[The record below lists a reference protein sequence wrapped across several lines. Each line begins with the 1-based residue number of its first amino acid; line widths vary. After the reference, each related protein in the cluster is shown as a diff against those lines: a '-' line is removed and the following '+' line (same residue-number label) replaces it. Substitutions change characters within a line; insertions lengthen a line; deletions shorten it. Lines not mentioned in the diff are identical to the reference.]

1 MLARILLWASSGVVL
16 LVAAFFALRFFLPVV
31 TVTRTTQGPVI
42 RAVYATGTIS
52 PEREYPIRA
61 TNAGRLEHVY
71 VDKGATVTAGQQ
83 LAQLAEPDVEFAAAQ
98 AAAELAEKRARAD
111 EKTSPVLADFD
122 ERIAAVVEQ
131 LGIAQRDEARQ
142 RSNVERSA
150 GSQTDVDR
158 SADHTQTIVGLL
170 GSLREQ
176 RASKLLELQRE
187 AAVAASALNMARANL
202 ARQAL
207 VSPISGSVLDRPTS
221 EGTRVAVN
229 DVVMRVADVRPE
241 KLVMRA
247 AVDEEDITRVTV
259 GQRVILTLYAF
270 EGGHFD
276 GRVKTIYPEADASR
290 RTFEVDVALADPN
303 PRLQS
308 GMTGELAFVVEEKS
322 VATILP
328 SHAVQNESIYAVR
341 GGRIVRLDAT
351 VGVRAVDRVE
361 VLAGVSPDD
370 RVIVSSV
377 KPNMVGGRA
386 RTTEIDPRTAAGLD
400 KPAESGGGTFKGFKG

>member
-1 MLARILLWASSGVVL
+1 MIVL
-16 LVAAFFALRFFLPVV
+16 GFVALRFFLPVV

-61 TNAGRLEHVY
+61 TNPGRLDHVY
-71 VDKGATVTAGQQ
+71 VDKGAIVTAGQPV
-83 LAQLAEPDVEFAAAQ
+83 AQLAEPDVEFAAAQ
-98 AAAELAEKRARAD
+98 ATAELSEKKARAD
-111 EKTSPVLADFD
+111 EKTSPVLADYD
-122 ERIAAVVEQ
+122 GRIAAAVEQ
-131 LGIAQRDEARQ
+131 LAVAQRDEVRQ
-142 RSNVERSA
+142 RSNLDRNA

-158 SADHTQTIVGLL
+158 AVDRTQTVVGVL

-176 RASKLLELQRE
+176 RASKLLELQRDVD
-187 AAVAASALNMARANL
+187 VATSALAMARANL
-202 ARQAL
+202 ARQTL
-207 VSPISGSVLDRPTS
+207 VSPIAGSVLDRPTS

-229 DVVMRVADVRPE
+229 DVVMRIADVRPA

-247 AVDEEDITRVTV
+247 AVDEEDVTRVTV
-259 GQRVILTLYAF
+259 GQRVIITLYAF
-270 EGGHFD
+270 EGAHFD
-276 GRVKTIYPEADASR
+276 GHVKTIYPEADASR

-308 GMTGELAFVVEEKS
+308 GMTGELAFVVEEKA

-341 GGRIVRLDAT
+341 GGRIVRLDAQL
-351 VGVRAVDRVE
+351 GVRAVDRVE
-361 VLAGVSPDD
+361 VLGGVDADD

-377 KPNMVGGRA
+377 KPDMVGGRA
-386 RTTEIDPRTAAGLD
+386 RTTEIDPRTAAGVD
-400 KPAESGGGTFKGFKG
+400 KKDDAAGGTFKGFKG